1 MRALVIVYS
10 NCSKLLV
17 VNYLP
22 MQNLLSDAE
31 KLFPHAEAR
40 EYGAEDFVGG
50 DFADDFGEVVETE
63 AEVFADEVAGEAGC
77 EGGMDAADGV
87 EGLCEGFGVAEVGDY
102 DVGVADFGETGG
114 VEEHVLKGGD
124 VVYLTAY
131 PGEFTVFFKSIDKNR
146 DILYK
151 LLLKEKFDRLSD

>member
-1 MRALVIVYS
+1 MR
-10 NCSKLLV
+10 
-17 VNYLP
+17 
-22 MQNLLSDAE
+22 
-31 KLFPHAEAR
+31 LFADAEAR

-77 EGGMDAADGV
+77 EGGLDAADGV
-87 EGLCEGFGVAEVGDY
+87 EGLCEDFGVAEVGDY

-124 VVYLTAY
+124 VVAVLSAY
-131 PGEFTVFFKSIDKNR
+131 ADGLVFVDA
-146 DILYK
+146 
-151 LLLKEKFDRLSD
+151 